1 MSELDFPEL
10 DTAAPVA
17 STAVAEQPAGAV
29 DLTKLD
35 LQVVALAQFN
45 ASHAAAKTAREK
57 LDGVVHDLS
66 TPTKLADAK
75 SLRHRLIGQPL
86 AEARKV
92 SAGLKSKLTAVSRA
106 VGAELE
112 SVEAAFQ
119 KADALISPQI
129 AKREEDLAEERRIAE
144 QKEAARVQ
152 AHRDNLAKLAG
163 YVEFARGLPS
173 GRIAD
178 GIAKVSAI
186 SIEKDAWEDFYEQAL
201 KQKADTLA
209 SMQKLHDDALADEE
223 RARAAAALKAEEERL
238 AAERAEIERQK
249 AELAAQQQA
258 AAEAKAREEAEKR
271 AASEREA
278 AAEREAARVAALPL
292 ADRVKHIAG
301 RLSYFNAAEGA
312 QWDAE
317 RGARNLCLADFKVAV
332 DQAIAEGVKVDLPGE
347 LIDPAIVAAL
357 KPETVEMTTTEQ
369 GSQQVLKAE
378 APAPEASDRDAP
390 ASTSPSV
397 GSMGEG
403 QPADAGP
410 AAGGVRRGYIP
421 FGATR
426 TAPLP
431 EALEQQMLKLGELWD
446 ILGLSDREAFLAGLG
461 FRATPAAKGTAK
473 LYAQAS
479 LPSICM
485 RISEHFATLAAQK
498 KAA

>member
-10 DTAAPVA
+10 DTAAPAA
-17 STAVAEQPAGAV
+17 STAVAQQPAAVV

-35 LQVVALAQFN
+35 LQAVALAQFN
-45 ASHAAAKTAREK
+45 TSHAAVKTARET

-66 TPTKLADAK
+66 TPGKLADAK
-75 SLRHRLIGQPL
+75 SPRHRLIGQPL
-86 AEARKV
+86 AEARKI

-129 AKREEDLAEERRIAE
+129 AKREEEMAEERRVAE

-238 AAERAEIERQK
+238 AAQRAEFERQQ
-249 AELAAQQQA
+249 AEFRAQQEAAAQAQR
-258 AAEAKAREEAEKR
+258 EREEAER
-271 AASEREA
+271 QAQAI
-278 AAEREAARVAALPL
+278 AARVAGEAAKAAAPGSVVRKPLPDGVVAGAVVNDSGNWYA
-292 ADRVKHIAG
+292 ADGTFMNPDGSRNIFDDVDESSEIA
-301 RLSYFNAAEGA
+301 FA
-312 QWDAE
+312 
-317 RGARNLCLADFKVAV
+317 
-332 DQAIAEGVKVDLPGE
+332 
-347 LIDPAIVAAL
+347 PASAPI
-357 KPETVEMTTTEQ
+357 TTEQ

-378 APAPEASDRDAP
+378 APAPEATDRDAP

-397 GSMGEG
+397 GSMGAG

-410 AAGGVRRGYIP
+410 AGGVATPLHTTY
-421 FGATR
+421 TR
-426 TAPLP
+426 TLRLGEIQARLAPLSITAEGLAQLGFP
-431 EALEQQMLKLGELWD
+431 AHVERGLKLYWPGNFPA
-446 ILGLSDREAFLAGLG
+446 ICRAISDHALAL
-461 FRATPAAKGTAK
+461 
-473 LYAQAS
+473 AS
-479 LPSICM
+479 APQQ
-485 RISEHFATLAAQK
+485 LAA
-498 KAA
+498 